1 MIDMQRKDRAFTLVE
16 LMVSLGL
23 LSVIL
28 TLCFLVFS
36 SSWRKFQSTGA
47 VQETQTSALFPLS
60 AISRDFS
67 ETTIDYVIYGDSTG
81 FFAYPS
87 RPDVSLA
94 SPSHSLTSAERP
106 GNYPCSFLAF
116 PSRHDEH
123 GNHVY
128 SSSTG
133 QALWKSW
140 IIYYL
145 KQESSIRVETPDMS
159 TQTEL
164 MIFALHRVAV
174 AMELYPGPVA
184 DNYFYLSNLDTL
196 VNRQIVAHNI
206 YSLEIRGRVIT
217 DDLYSYRVSIY
228 TRKDYRGLPNTF
240 KATRVFSL
248 SDPLHL

>member
-1 MIDMQRKDRAFTLVE
+1 MIDRHAKNRAFTLVE

-23 LSVIL
+23 LSLLL

-47 VQETQTSALFPLS
+47 VQETQTSALFPL
-60 AISRDFS
+60 AGISQDFR
-67 ETTIDYVIYGDSTG
+67 ETTIDYVIYGCSTG
-81 FFAYPS
+81 FYAYPC
-87 RPDVSLA
+87 RPDVSLL
-94 SPSHSLTSAERP
+94 SPGPIVAERP
-106 GNYPCSFLAF
+106 GNYPCSFFAF

-145 KQESSIRVETPDMS
+145 KQEGSIRIESPESSIE
-159 TQTEL
+159 TEL
-164 MIFALHRVAV
+164 LIFALHRVAV
-174 AMELYPGPVA
+174 AMDLYPGPVV
-184 DNYFYLSNLDTL
+184 DNYFFLSNLDTL
-196 VNRQIVAHNI
+196 VNRQVTAHNI
-206 YSLEIRGRVIT
+206 YSLEMHGRVVT
-217 DDLYSYRVSIY
+217 DDLYSYSMSIF

-240 KATRVFSL
+240 KATRVFSIC
-248 SDPLHL
+248 DPLHL